1 MANLNTIEKQ
11 HKEIFNNLSME
22 EKRAYYK
29 KLSEAKYKNMPFFTV
44 EGTLI
49 GDLDK
54 YNTIDKMVVEIN
66 EVPDLEELI
75 FNASLSIISDY
86 GTLKEKYHEELLV
99 AYKLY
104 YKSLNYNLEIVDNVI
119 YFLDSFLGVFTEEP
133 SELLFYVLQDVA
145 KATIKTY
152 NKAIVIVNSV
162 INNVAVLDEEDNIEE
177 IAIFKELIKEKES
190 KYNAIL
196 NEILA
201 LEEPEGVN
209 NNG

>member
-11 HKEIFNNLSME
+11 HKQIFNDLSME

-66 EVPDLEELI
+66 EDPNLEQLI

>member
-162 INNVAVLDEEDNIEE
+162 INNVAILDEEDNIEE

>member
-11 HKEIFNNLSME
+11 HKQIFNNLSME

-29 KLSEAKYKNMPFFTV
+29 KLSEAKYKNMPFFTA

-66 EVPDLEELI
+66 EVPNLEELI
-75 FNASLSIISDY
+75 FNASLSVISDY
-86 GTLKEKYHEELLV
+86 GTLKEKYNEELLV
-99 AYKLY
+99 AFNLY

-152 NKAIVIVNSV
+152 NEAIVIVNSV

-177 IAIFKELIKEKES
+177 IAIFKEQIKEKES

-196 NEILA
+196 NEILN
-201 LEEPEGVN
+201 LEKPEGVK
-209 NNG
+209 

>member
-162 INNVAVLDEEDNIEE
+162 INNVAILDEEDNIEE

-201 LEEPEGVN
+201 LEKPEGVN

>member
-11 HKEIFNNLSME
+11 HKQIFNDLSME